1 MEERS
6 MWLQQ
11 LRGWWNHQCMLFC
24 EGTYGFE
31 IFTVDIAMYS
41 SEAGSGT
48 VGKCLDGSINGSWNT
63 SGSVIMIIFH
73 WIVVSVIPRP
83 VAPNYDPNLVERRE
97 VLYAQTR
104 RTIQAL
110 HLMHTKLKL
119 HVLKLWHWSCFK
131 LQWGPT
137 KLDTQGEL
145 FQTSESLVAREDDP
159 SASAP
164 QVSRLRKSKLGISP
178 RISTS
183 SGRTHM
189 TSSSSTPRFPSE
201 AIQFGTL

>member
-31 IFTVDIAMYS
+31 IFTVAIAIY
-41 SEAGSGT
+41 EAGSGT

-73 WIVVSVIPRP
+73 WVVVHVILMP
-83 VAPNYDPNLVERRE
+83 VATNFDLNLVERRE
-97 VLYAQTR
+97 VLDAQTR
-104 RTIQAL
+104 STVQAL
-110 HLMHTKLKL
+110 HLMRIELKL
-119 HVLKLWHWSCFK
+119 HVLKLWHWSRFK
-131 LQWGPT
+131 LQRGPT
-137 KLDTQGEL
+137 KVDTQGEL
-145 FQTSESLVAREDDP
+145 FQTSESVVAREDDP

-164 QVSRLRKSKLGISP
+164 
-178 RISTS
+178 
-183 SGRTHM
+183 
-189 TSSSSTPRFPSE
+189 PSV
-201 AIQFGTL
+201 